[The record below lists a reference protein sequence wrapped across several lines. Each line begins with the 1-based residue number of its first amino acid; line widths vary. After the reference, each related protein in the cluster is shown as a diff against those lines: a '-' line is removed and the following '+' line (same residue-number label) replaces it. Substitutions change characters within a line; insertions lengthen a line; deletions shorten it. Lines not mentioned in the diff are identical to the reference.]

1 MDEVVHAGK
10 GIIMTRAFNFN
21 AGPAAL
27 PEEVLLKAQQ
37 EWMNFGNSHMSVME
51 LSHRSKEYGQIHEK
65 ASMLLRELMEIPND
79 YEILFL
85 QGGASLQFTMVP
97 MNLLAPDKPAG
108 YILTGSWSEK
118 ALKEA
123 RKMGEAKIIAST
135 KNVNYTQIPNLQDLN
150 WDQHYSYVHITSNNT
165 IYGTQWKQFPQTAQ
179 VPLIADMSSD
189 ILSRRINV
197 SDFGLIYAGAQ
208 KNLGPSGVTVVIIR
222 KDLIN
227 KNPDIPTMLSYET
240 HAASRSLYNTP
251 PTLAIYLLALVLEW
265 TKSQGGVE
273 SIEKKNEEK
282 AQLLYQ
288 IIDES
293 DGFYKGHAEKNS
305 RSNMNVTFTLPN
317 DELSSAFLEAAKK
330 KGFVGLAGH
339 RSIGGCRASI
349 YNAVPYEHCKE
360 LAEFMVNFKNA
371 NNNVLNS
378 YKG

>member
-1 MDEVVHAGK
+1 MGKVTVLAQFGRLTLMITLMKTSPKLLIPSSKTFNKILNFSILPDQEDFFVAKFLSILQNSLYIHLLCSIFYVKIFHSDTSIRKSVNKQERLDEVVHAGK

-165 IYGTQWKQFPQTAQ
+165 IYGTHF
-179 VPLIADMSSD
+179 DSS
-189 ILSRRINV
+189 L
-197 SDFGLIYAGAQ
+197 
-208 KNLGPSGVTVVIIR
+208 
-222 KDLIN
+222 
-227 KNPDIPTMLSYET
+227 
-240 HAASRSLYNTP
+240 
-251 PTLAIYLLALVLEW
+251 
-265 TKSQGGVE
+265 
-273 SIEKKNEEK
+273 
-282 AQLLYQ
+282 
-288 IIDES
+288 
-293 DGFYKGHAEKNS
+293 
-305 RSNMNVTFTLPN
+305 
-317 DELSSAFLEAAKK
+317 
-330 KGFVGLAGH
+330 
-339 RSIGGCRASI
+339 
-349 YNAVPYEHCKE
+349 
-360 LAEFMVNFKNA
+360 
-371 NNNVLNS
+371 
-378 YKG
+378 